1 MEECM
6 GNNDLFTGMWH
17 ENFNALK
24 KVEFTDDGQ
33 YWILREGKPYA
44 ITVVDGVEKLTIGNS
59 PKQSAYDRKE
69 DSPVSGIAGVW
80 SNDAEEIYFTAKDYY
95 WNSLAEPLQIERGTY
110 ESTGDSN
117 DGTIKTRDFRSI
129 FTINGSNI
137 LFTPDWSVAGRG
149 TYVFSNDNNTLTI
162 DLASGLQAFHRIF

>member
-1 MEECM
+1 MR
-6 GNNDLFTGMWH
+6 NNDLFTGIWH
-17 ENFNALK
+17 ENLNASK
-24 KVEFTDDGQ
+24 KIEFTDGGQ

-80 SNDAEEIYFTAKDYY
+80 SNEAEEIYFTAKDYY

-110 ESTGDSN
+110 ESIGDN
-117 DGTIKTRDFRSI
+117 NGGIITTRDLRSI
-129 FTINGSNI
+129 FTINENNI
-137 LFTPDWSVAGRG
+137 VFTPAWGVADPG

-162 DLASGLQAFHRIF
+162 DLASGSQSFHRIT